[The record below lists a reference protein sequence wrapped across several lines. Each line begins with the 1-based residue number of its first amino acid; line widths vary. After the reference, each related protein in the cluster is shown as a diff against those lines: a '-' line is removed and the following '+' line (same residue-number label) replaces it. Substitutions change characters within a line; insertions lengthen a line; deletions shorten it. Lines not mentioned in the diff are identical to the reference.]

1 VLSRNARVVSNALFT
16 PPAMLLLRLRVS
28 PDAVTVVGTLG
39 AVAAALV
46 LYPRGELFWGSFVV
60 TLFVC
65 SDMLDGIMAR
75 TLAQRGVV
83 RSGRWGA
90 FLDSTLDRFADSAI
104 FAGLAIWFVRDG
116 DDALTAGLALLCLVL
131 GSLVSYAKARAEGLG
146 FTANV
151 GIAERSDRLVAVLV
165 GAGFVGLGVPQPFLT
180 VVLGLL
186 AVASLV
192 TVGQRMATVHRQAA
206 AALGDA

>member
-1 VLSRNARVVSNALFT
+1 MLSRNARAVSNALFT
-16 PPAMLLLRLRVS
+16 PPAKLLLRLGVG
-28 PDAVTVVGTLG
+28 PDAVTAVGTFG

-75 TLAQRGVV
+75 TLAAQGVR
-83 RSGRWGA
+83 RSGTWGA

-104 FAGLAIWFVRDG
+104 FAGLAIWFVGEG
-116 DDALTAGLALLCLVL
+116 DDTLTAGLALLCLVL

-180 VVLGLL
+180 VVLGVL